1 MAFLQF
7 LGYSAIRGGKNP
19 KTKIPRGAPTP
30 RSKPSSAPLHHIQL
44 VAALPVQ
51 PCMFASLAG
60 FYWGTL
66 ADPAIPAKLSYK
78 Q

>member
-1 MAFLQF
+1 M
-7 LGYSAIRGGKNP
+7 
-19 KTKIPRGAPTP
+19 PRGAPTP
-30 RSKPSSAPLHHIQL
+30 WSKPSSAPLHHTQL
-44 VAALPVQ
+44 AAALQVQ
-51 PCMFASLAG
+51 PYMFAALAG